1 MTDWYVENLYL
12 LATVLGC
19 SPVVFVLAFIV
30 ISTRVRR
37 KFIGEAAK
45 TRKTSDTPEVALI
58 KAHTRMVRLLSVVG
72 ILLQA
77 VLIVSTTRLSSTSST
92 YSLALMRPVVNLCVF
107 ILGFMTNTHA
117 AFRLAYML
125 LLGQIVVFD
134 TIAEVSFAMVIN
146 CMEMEGM
153 QCGGSALSLSLS
165 SLEFLKRRELAS
177 LFLAPW
183 VALETAYLCV
193 AIGFCSSRYSARKLS
208 LSRPT
213 FNLRAALLAHF
224 PSTPTSPQLTNALA
238 SLSSNMAT
246 SAPPQVSAP
255 AAPKP
260 RRTFHIQLDNSS
272 PAEIN
277 FKQLVIESERGSTPL
292 TPGASPSNT
301 ASNSV
306 PATGKPAPAPRPQR
320 FNIIEHLEKR
330 YGGGA
335 VLNDGDDG
343 DVGIGGLD
351 RRDDDD
357 LYDSE
362 DSFIDD
368 TELQQNIEE
377 VRGQTRVKT
386 KHSGFFVNAGDEIET
401 LEKEEDELS
410 DGKSRRGKKR
420 AVDGALRSFLA
431 EMPDAASDWQP
442 NEEVVRKL
450 EVLRTAVQELAET
463 APIPKVFPRSLDEPL
478 RAVDKL
484 VVEAHP
490 NKWRVTGYF
499 ATLMTFLP
507 YTKQYLKVWMWF
519 IV

>member
-1 MTDWYVENLYL
+1 
-12 LATVLGC
+12 
-19 SPVVFVLAFIV
+19 
-30 ISTRVRR
+30 
-37 KFIGEAAK
+37 
-45 TRKTSDTPEVALI
+45 
-58 KAHTRMVRLLSVVG
+58 
-72 ILLQA
+72 
-77 VLIVSTTRLSSTSST
+77 
-92 YSLALMRPVVNLCVF
+92 
-107 ILGFMTNTHA
+107 
-117 AFRLAYML
+117 
-125 LLGQIVVFD
+125 
-134 TIAEVSFAMVIN
+134 
-146 CMEMEGM
+146 
-153 QCGGSALSLSLS
+153 
-165 SLEFLKRRELAS
+165 
-177 LFLAPW
+177 
-183 VALETAYLCV
+183 
-193 AIGFCSSRYSARKLS
+193 
-208 LSRPT
+208 
-213 FNLRAALLAHF
+213 
-224 PSTPTSPQLTNALA
+224 
-238 SLSSNMAT
+238 MAT

-260 RRTFHIQLDNSS
+260 RRTFHIQLDSSS

-507 YTKQYLKVWMWF
+507 YTKQYLKSNMLRLEARDVARNEREKLDSALETLTQF
-519 IV
+519 IATYGTRATAEPIDVVKADIAKDKELGAKLHALLELQDEWVSKENDYRQMLKTEDKKHMKEPDYKPLNQRQERNRMFNRVLALFTPGLTDLQTLRALNKAAKVKTSKKPAQPKTPVKGATAATKKKMPEPAVAGTGPVKRSIKPFKSRMMDETPPFVEDDFEEVEQ

>member
-1 MTDWYVENLYL
+1 
-12 LATVLGC
+12 
-19 SPVVFVLAFIV
+19 
-30 ISTRVRR
+30 
-37 KFIGEAAK
+37 
-45 TRKTSDTPEVALI
+45 
-58 KAHTRMVRLLSVVG
+58 
-72 ILLQA
+72 
-77 VLIVSTTRLSSTSST
+77 
-92 YSLALMRPVVNLCVF
+92 
-107 ILGFMTNTHA
+107 
-117 AFRLAYML
+117 
-125 LLGQIVVFD
+125 
-134 TIAEVSFAMVIN
+134 
-146 CMEMEGM
+146 
-153 QCGGSALSLSLS
+153 
-165 SLEFLKRRELAS
+165 
-177 LFLAPW
+177 
-183 VALETAYLCV
+183 
-193 AIGFCSSRYSARKLS
+193 
-208 LSRPT
+208 
-213 FNLRAALLAHF
+213 
-224 PSTPTSPQLTNALA
+224 
-238 SLSSNMAT
+238 MAT

-260 RRTFHIQLDNSS
+260 RRTFHIQLDSSS

-277 FKQLVIESERGSTPL
+277 FKQLVIESERGSAPL
-292 TPGASPSNT
+292 TPGASPSNA

-420 AVDGALRSFLA
+420 ASNMLRLEARDVARNEREKLDSALETLTQFIAAYGTRATAEPIDVVKADIAKDKELGAKLHALLELQDEWVSKENDYRQMLKTEDKKHMKEPDYKPLNQRQERNRMFNRVLALFTPGLTDLQTLRALNKAAKVKTSKKPA
-431 EMPDAASDWQP
+431 QPKTPVKGATAAAKKKMPEPAVAGTGPVKRSIKPFKSRMMDETPPFVEDDF
-442 NEEVVRKL
+442 EEV
-450 EVLRTAVQELAET
+450 EQ
-463 APIPKVFPRSLDEPL
+463 
-478 RAVDKL
+478 
-484 VVEAHP
+484 
-490 NKWRVTGYF
+490 
-499 ATLMTFLP
+499 
-507 YTKQYLKVWMWF
+507 
-519 IV
+519 